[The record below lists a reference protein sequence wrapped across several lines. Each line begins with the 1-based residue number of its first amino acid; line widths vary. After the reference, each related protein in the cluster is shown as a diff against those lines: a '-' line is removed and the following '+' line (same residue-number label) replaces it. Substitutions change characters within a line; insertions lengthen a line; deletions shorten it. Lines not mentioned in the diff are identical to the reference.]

1 MKHTSLEMTRARLEA
16 KIEELVALLDLI
28 DGDENL
34 EPYMAD
40 TVGMF
45 RGSADDREG
54 DDCDVEANGD
64 ELDFNGDEQDCSFI
78 EDEGF
83 GQHGYDGSGV
93 DYAERLIKSVPIA
106 AKRARSFSEEPPL
119 PIVYDFRGMRS

>member
-1 MKHTSLEMTRARLEA
+1 MKLSPLEITRARLEA
-16 KIEELVALLDLI
+16 KIEELLTLLDLV

-34 EPYMAD
+34 EPYLAD
-40 TVGMF
+40 TYPEKE
-45 RGSADDREG
+45 DRE
-54 DDCDVEANGD
+54 DDDEREPNGD

-93 DYAERLIKSVPIA
+93 DYAERLIRSVPKA
-106 AKRARSFSEEPPL
+106 AKRARQFANEPAIPL
-119 PIVYDFRGMRS
+119 VYDFWGTRS

>member
-1 MKHTSLEMTRARLEA
+1 MKLSPLEITRARLEA
-16 KIEELVALLDLI
+16 KIEELLTLLDLV

-34 EPYMAD
+34 EPYLAD
-40 TVGMF
+40 TYPEKE
-45 RGSADDREG
+45 DRE
-54 DDCDVEANGD
+54 DDDEREPNGD

-93 DYAERLIKSVPIA
+93 DYAERLIRSVPKA
-106 AKRARSFSEEPPL
+106 AKRARQFANEPAIPL
-119 PIVYDFRGMRS
+119 VYDFRGTRS

>member
-1 MKHTSLEMTRARLEA
+1 MKPAPIEITRARLEA

-34 EPYMAD
+34 EPYLTD

-54 DDCDVEANGD
+54 DDCDIEANGD

-83 GQHGYDGSGV
+83 GQLGYDGSGV
-93 DYAERLIKSVPIA
+93 DYAERLINSVPKA
-106 AKRARSFSEEPPL
+106 AKRARAYSDAPAIPL
-119 PIVYDFRGMRS
+119 VYDFRGMRS

>member
-1 MKHTSLEMTRARLEA
+1 MKHAPLEITRARLEA
-16 KIEELVALLDLI
+16 KIEELVALLDLV

-34 EPYMAD
+34 EPYLAD
-40 TVGMF
+40 TYPEKE
-45 RGSADDREG
+45 DRE
-54 DDCDVEANGD
+54 DDDEREPNGD

-93 DYAERLIKSVPIA
+93 EYAERLIRSVPKA
-106 AKRARSFSEEPPL
+106 AKRARAYADAPAFPL
-119 PIVYDFRGMRS
+119 VYDFRDMRS